1 MRRLLAVAAVALVV
15 VAGCV
20 SPTGFDPGTTGVE
33 GGSAAGSDPTGGTPV
48 DSGGGSVDGD
58 ADGSTATPGG
68 NPWGERIVVGLVDGT
83 GNDRDY
89 APMVREAAAF
99 WEDTAERYAGF
110 PVDYEVDP
118 GAAEPDIVLRF
129 VREVPECDGKTDAA
143 GCAPVITDSRQIDR
157 PEDVY
162 VKSGLSFNSTV
173 LVAKHELGHT
183 LGLGHDDGPADVMAA
198 RSVLYTEPRPDAVD
212 RAFPWADGEFDAYVD
227 VRNASDPA
235 GADEQVSR
243 AFGFYRDDPPG
254 MPTNLTFDRVDDRDA
269 AEIVVEVVEE
279 SPCGAGGGSCIR
291 TRGPDPDGDGAI
303 ETYTTVRIILV
314 DLDTEAVGWHVGY
327 WLAHAF
333 GAEADAD
340 KPAPFRN
347 ATYRERRSAW
357 WR

>member
-33 GGSAAGSDPTGGTPV
+33 GGSAAGGDTTGGTPV

-212 RAFPWADGEFDAYVD
+212 RAFPWADGDFTVRIDAE
-227 VRNASDPA
+227 NASDPA
-235 GADEQVSR
+235 GAQSQVDH
-243 AFGFYRDDPPG
+243 ALAYYEDDPPG
-254 MPTNLTFDRVDDRDA
+254 MPTNLTFTRTDA
-269 AEIVVEVVEE
+269 EPEIHVRFGPT
-279 SPCGAGGGSCIR
+279 SDCGASSGSCIA
-291 TRGPDPDGDGAI
+291 TYGTDPDGDGAI
-303 ETYTTVRIILV
+303 ETYTRVEITLV
-314 DLDTEAVGWHVGY
+314 GLDTEAVGWHVGY

-333 GAEADAD
+333 GAEADGE
-340 KPAPFRN
+340 KPPPFRD
-347 ATYRERRSAW
+347 ASGRDRRSAW
-357 WR
+357 WE